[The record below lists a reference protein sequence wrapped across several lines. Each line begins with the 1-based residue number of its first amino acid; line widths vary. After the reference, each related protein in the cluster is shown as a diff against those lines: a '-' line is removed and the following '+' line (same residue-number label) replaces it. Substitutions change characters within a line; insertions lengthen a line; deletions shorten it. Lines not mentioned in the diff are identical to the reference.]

1 MRCERVAGCEVAESH
16 LAKFG
21 CRRVRLSGVAPCDL
35 FLIILR
41 DSSTDAKVDANIT
54 RARGHYNKSEVPR
67 GGIRGVR
74 PQGEIRFAVVLPRR
88 ADATRLRSHIDVIKW
103 Q

>member
-1 MRCERVAGCEVAESH
+1 MGVEEEIHCVDLKDSVMVE
-16 LAKFG
+16 
-21 CRRVRLSGVAPCDL
+21 RRVVVE
-35 FLIILR
+35 R
-41 DSSTDAKVDANIT
+41 DKVMGCWSRNS
-54 RARGHYNKSEVPR
+54 RE
-67 GGIRGVR
+67 IRGVR